1 MPPPRSRASGQRAE
15 ARVTGSHAP
24 RPNLSVGQL
33 VRRAFPRVSNQRIDL
48 DRHRSRLAEK
58 ARCVWK
64 IWGGLEKKTI
74 RNPVEIA
81 IVGWLSLFEK
91 LGVFQVSY
99 TFELYMNISIW
110 GGNLGRIGKERFEI
124 QWRL

>member
-58 ARCVWK
+58 ARVCVWK
-64 IWGGLEKKTI
+64 IWGGLEKKNDSKSSGDCWLALFIREI
-74 RNPVEIA
+74 RNFSDI
-81 IVGWLSLFEK
+81 IF
-91 LGVFQVSY
+91 
-99 TFELYMNISIW
+99 
-110 GGNLGRIGKERFEI
+110 
-124 QWRL
+124 